1 MVFHTI
7 NGNSRLKGFTFVELV
22 MVIAMI
28 ALLISIAL
36 PRYFE
41 GHERAKEAVLLDDL
55 ATMRTAIE
63 HFYTDKG
70 TYPDSLEILVTQRYL
85 RFIPEDP
92 ITGKPDTWQIEN
104 PPDLSAVVYDI
115 HSGSNETSSDG
126 TPYSSW

>member
-7 NGNSRLKGFTFVELV
+7 SGNARTKGFTFVELV
-22 MVIAMI
+22 MVLAMI
-28 ALLISIAL
+28 ALLVSVAL

-41 GHERAKEAVLLDDL
+41 GHERAKEAVLMDDL
-55 ATMRTAIE
+55 TTMRTAIE

-70 TYPDSLEILVTQRYL
+70 IYPESLDALVEQRYL

-92 ITGKPDTWQIEN
+92 ITEQSDTWQIVN

-126 TPYSSW
+126 SPYSSW